1 MLWNRLTELSKW
13 IRKIRN
19 LLDTALYNL
28 FAPWNTKIVR
38 GSMALA
44 LAMVLADLY
53 FQCSAALAGIER
65 NHVVASG
72 GGGSGGR
79 GGSDDGAHREEE

>member
-13 IRKIRN
+13 IRN
-19 LLDTALYNL
+19 LLDIALYNL

-44 LAMVLADLY
+44 FAMVLADLY